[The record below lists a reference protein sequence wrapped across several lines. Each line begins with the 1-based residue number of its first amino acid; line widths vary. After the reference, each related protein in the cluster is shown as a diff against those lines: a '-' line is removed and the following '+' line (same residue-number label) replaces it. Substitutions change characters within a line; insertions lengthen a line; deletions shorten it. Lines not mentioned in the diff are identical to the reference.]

1 LSTESRRMPHAV
13 AQRASLPP
21 KSSPGFGLLLYRGAL
36 SRPALAAYS
45 FLLFIVVWQVISAL
59 IVRDPVF
66 LPTPAATLATLHHYL
81 RTPFPT
87 HGSTLIEDTGIS
99 LVRILIGFACGS
111 AVGLI
116 LGSLIAGVR
125 VIRAMLEPFIQM
137 IRPLPPIAF
146 IPLLLI
152 WFGLGET
159 PKYILV
165 AFGVVPIVTVATA
178 GALSSVPRDLL
189 NTARCL
195 GASERYIMVHVS
207 VRAAIPGVITGLRLA
222 MGTAWTG
229 IVTVEFLAAS
239 SGLGYLIYQAGQNL
253 QTSLVFAG
261 LACIGLLG
269 LTLDTIFRLSA
280 RALDPTS
287 R

>member
-1 LSTESRRMPHAV
+1 
-13 AQRASLPP
+13 
-21 KSSPGFGLLLYRGAL
+21 
-36 SRPALAAYS
+36 LATYS
-45 FLLFIVVWQVISAL
+45 FLLFIAIWQVISAL

-66 LPTPAATLATLHHYL
+66 LPTPAATLTTLHHYL
-81 RTPFPT
+81 GTPFPT
-87 HGSTLIEDTGIS
+87 HGSTLVEDTGIS

-111 AVGLI
+111 ALGLI
-116 LGSLIAGVR
+116 LGSLIAGAS

-137 IRPLPPIAF
+137 IRPLPPISF
-146 IPLLLI
+146 IPLRLI

-159 PKYILV
+159 PTYILV

-178 GALSSVPRDLL
+178 GALSSVSRDLL